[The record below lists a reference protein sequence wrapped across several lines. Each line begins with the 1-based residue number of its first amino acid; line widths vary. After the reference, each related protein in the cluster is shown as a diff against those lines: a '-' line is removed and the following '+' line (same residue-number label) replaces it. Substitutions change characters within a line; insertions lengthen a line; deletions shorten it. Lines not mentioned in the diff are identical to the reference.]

1 MSSISS
7 VSNLNVVILMKVHL
21 PVHLSRHIIALWIFC
36 GRDWR
41 CVFFSPFLHGN
52 VYQGEETIN

>member
-21 PVHLSRHIIALWIFC
+21 PVHLSTHTVALWICGEKDRRCFFLFC
-36 GRDWR
+36 MEM
-41 CVFFSPFLHGN
+41 FSRA
-52 VYQGEETIN
+52 EETVQ

>member
-41 CVFFSPFLHGN
+41 CVFFFPLFCMEMFTG
-52 VYQGEETIN
+52 VRRQ